1 MVPAGLHS
9 TSTTKEQQDWSPRAA
24 RTDQRALNV
33 VPGRDSRSP
42 TSTIA
47 FFSLSWAPIT
57 TDCHKSDG
65 VHRSLVAALHGL
77 FFCVQENNENLQIT
91 NFAGLRRVIC
101 AGKTLE
107 HRELQLICVTWQRL
121 SGSVK
126 YLNVYFSKC
135 GNIFIAW
142 PGSSERMQIRKHAYV
157 HVHARTANPCPYF
170 LCVTFLP
177 LVKMT
182 SCITYTRCTS
192 VFPATHF

>member
-1 MVPAGLHS
+1 M
-9 TSTTKEQQDWSPRAA
+9 
-24 RTDQRALNV
+24 
-33 VPGRDSRSP
+33 RDSCSP
-42 TSTIA
+42 TSTITLFP
-47 FFSLSWAPIT
+47 FFWAPIT
-57 TDCHKSDG
+57 TDCHQLDG

-77 FFCVQENNENLQIT
+77 FFYVQENNENLQIT
-91 NFAGLRRVIC
+91 NFAGLRHVIW

-126 YLNVYFSKC
+126 YLSVYFSKC

-142 PGSSERMQIRKHAYV
+142 SGSSERMQIAKHTHTCTRSHTHSHPY
-157 HVHARTANPCPYF
+157 PYF
-170 LCVTFLP
+170 LCTTLLP